1 MACSYR
7 QCCGESTL
15 KRTTIHRR
23 DFQYRQ
29 CFSELDRLVFSK
41 LAQRIISSADI
52 AILTVRHGFTVAD
65 EKEAGCG
72 QEVSSLS
79 ERLHT
84 ALCMVR
90 RPVLFRGIVVLQN
103 PQHLY

>member
-72 QEVSSLS
+72 QERSLLLFGYRS
-79 ERLHT
+79 EE
-84 ALCMVR
+84 R
-90 RPVLFRGIVVLQN
+90 RVGKEYRSDECR
-103 PQHLY
+103 